1 MLHTPVCDLLG
12 IEFPIIQ
19 AGMGP
24 FTSAELVAAVSNAG
38 ALGSLGGA
46 LTAIAVG
53 HVAPDLAYWTASGEF
68 VFVALLGG
76 SGSVFA
82 PFIGATVFELVRN
95 YAVKVSPYTWQLLL
109 GTVLLVIILFAP
121 GGLWSMLERAAA
133 RRRAA
138 AEPPKEGRW
147 ALSWKR

>member
-1 MLHTPVCDLLG
+1 MLGGV
-12 IEFPIIQ
+12 
-19 AGMGP
+19 
-24 FTSAELVAAVSNAG
+24 
-38 ALGSLGGA
+38 GGA
-46 LTAIAVG
+46 LTAISVG
-53 HVAPDLAYWTASGEF
+53 HNAPDLAYWTASGEF

-95 YAVKVSPYTWQLLL
+95 YAFKVSPYTWQLLL

-121 GGLWSMLERAAA
+121 GGIWSLLERFAA
-133 RRRAA
+133 RRRRAA
-138 AEPPKEGRW
+138 TEPEKEGRW